1 MEQAQG
7 WDGRRREAQLE
18 RENLLWNSEKHK
30 REKSSKI
37 QNSESLRRG
46 TNGIMTSDSTGEM

>member
-1 MEQAQG
+1 ME
-7 WDGRRREAQLE
+7 
-18 RENLLWNSEKHK
+18 SEKHK

-46 TNGIMTSDSTGEM
+46 AKGGGGGGGGGDDDDEFTT